1 MSKKKRKYPR
11 NRNSARI
18 RTGNDVHH
26 LLWIGRKWGFGN
38 LASLRMYWYCKIS
51 IPRQT
56 LHRFIHEN
64 VASIP
69 VPSLES
75 AGVVLRQLQELARE
89 EKIHEEDKIERRIE
103 VLIGLFDDI
112 EPRTAEGLKRQ
123 LDAVYEFYYG
133 PP

>member
-1 MSKKKRKYPR
+1 MSKKKRRYVKKR
-11 NRNSARI
+11 VSTRI
-18 RTGNDVHH
+18 RTSNDVHH

-51 IPRQT
+51 IPRQS

-69 VPSLES
+69 VPSS
-75 AGVVLRQLQELARE
+75 DNARMVLWQLQELVRE
-89 EKIHEEDKIERRIE
+89 GRITEDDKIDRRIE
-103 VLIGLFDDI
+103 VLIALFDGI
-112 EPRTAEGLKRQ
+112 EPRTADGLKRQ
-123 LDAVYEFYYG
+123 LDAVHEFYYR